1 MDTKKQQL
9 TIRDAKNKNARLG
22 YKKQHQRTTR
32 IQKTTTHDP
41 DTKKTTTT
49 GDPDAQNNSGRS
61 EYKEQPTI
69 RDIKTHT
76 HTQRAIRETKITTD
90 DIDTN
95 IRTASQNNEAETK
108 ESKPV

>member
-1 MDTKKQQL
+1 MKKTKKTTDDVDTKS
-9 TIRDAKNKNARLG
+9 NNNARPG
-22 YKKQHQRTTR
+22 YKKQQRTIR
-32 IQKTTTHDP
+32 MQKKKQKTN
-41 DTKKTTTT
+41 
-49 GDPDAQNNSGRS
+49 DPDAQNNSGRS

>member
-1 MDTKKQQL
+1 MICRCCFFL
-9 TIRDAKNKNARLG
+9 FLSGLLNARLG
-22 YKKQHQRTTR
+22 YKKQQQRTTR

-76 HTQRAIRETKITTD
+76 HTQRAIR
-90 DIDTN
+90 N
-95 IRTASQNNEAETK
+95 
-108 ESKPV
+108 P

>member
-1 MDTKKQQL
+1 VDTKKQQL
-9 TIRDAKNKNARLG
+9 TIRDTKNKNARLG
-22 YKKQHQRTTR
+22 YKKQQQRTTR
-32 IQKTTTHDP
+32 IQKTTTH
-41 DTKKTTTT
+41 
-49 GDPDAQNNSGRS
+49 DPDAQNNSGRS